1 VWTVSTILAEVFDDF
16 RPLHAP
22 DPPLSE
28 SVQLA
33 RRINVIAERVPRTD
47 PRLVRRVDEF
57 RGRIAAFDR
66 MTRQYGMAANDVQM
80 DTRVGGGAWFVIRE
94 ALIAVLAGP
103 LAVWGRVNHW
113 LPLRLARS
121 LAVRRSRGLDEPAT
135 NTIVAGLVLVLV
147 FYAAQTALVT
157 VGFGWLVGLVY
168 AASLVPSA
176 TWDFRYAD
184 RVRRASARVKTYL
197 RFRREPALQQ
207 QLLTELTW
215 LRSEAVA
222 LNDFMDETSVHS
234 AERVY
239 GGGR

>member
-1 VWTVSTILAEVFDDF
+1 
-16 RPLHAP
+16 
-22 DPPLSE
+22 
-28 SVQLA
+28 
-33 RRINVIAERVPRTD
+33 
-47 PRLVRRVDEF
+47 
-57 RGRIAAFDR
+57 
-66 MTRQYGMAANDVQM
+66 
-80 DTRVGGGAWFVIRE
+80 
-94 ALIAVLAGP
+94 
-103 LAVWGRVNHW
+103 
-113 LPLRLARS
+113 
-121 LAVRRSRGLDEPAT
+121 
-135 NTIVAGLVLVLV
+135 VLV